1 MRAISASVLIEKV
14 KTAIIDSNY
23 FLDSDTLEA
32 LKASKQLEKSD
43 MGLYVLDEILENAN
57 VARSDRMPLC
67 QDTGVSVFFVRWGNQ
82 CVMEEMSIQEALD
95 EAVREAYKEGYLRRS
110 LLKDPLFER
119 TNTGDNTPAFIH
131 LQQVDGDQVSVE
143 FLAKGA
149 GADNA
154 SRMTMLMPSDGLD
167 GVERFIM
174 SVCEQAGADSCPPW
188 IVGIGV
194 GGTFDTVGALAKH
207 ALLRAIGSH
216 HSHPDY
222 AAMELRLLERINA
235 LGIGPQG
242 LGGRVTALA
251 CFIESMPCHAA
262 SLPVAVNIQCHSN
275 RKANI
280 VF

>member
-1 MRAISASVLIEKV
+1 MRKISASVLIEKV
-14 KTAIIDSNY
+14 KTAIIDSNS
-23 FLDSDTLEA
+23 FLDSNTLAA
-32 LKASKQLEKSD
+32 LKESKGIEKSE
-43 MGLYVLDEILENAN
+43 MGLYVLDEILENAE
-57 VARSDRMPLC
+57 VASGDRMPLC
-67 QDTGVSVFFVRWGNQ
+67 QDTGVSVFFVKWGNQ
-82 CVMEEMSIQEALD
+82 CFMEEMSIQQALD
-95 EAVREAYKEGYLRRS
+95 QAVRKAYHEGYLRKSILR
-110 LLKDPLFER
+110 DPLFER

-131 LQQVDGDQVSVE
+131 LEQVEGDQLSID

-154 SRMTMLMPSDGLD
+154 SRMTMLMPSDGLE
-167 GVERFIM
+167 GVERYIM

-207 ALLRAIGSH
+207 SLLRSVGSKH
-216 HSHPDY
+216 ALPEY
-222 AAMELRLLERINA
+222 AALEEKLLKQIND

-251 CFIESMPCHAA
+251 CFVEASPCHAA

-275 RKANI
+275 RKARI

>member
-1 MRAISASVLIEKV
+1 MRNISASDLIQKV
-14 KTAIIDSNY
+14 KSAIIDSNY
-23 FLDSDTLEA
+23 FLDSGTLEA
-32 LKASKQLEKSD
+32 LKGSKQVEKSE
-43 MGLYVLDEILENAN
+43 MGLYVLDEILENAE
-57 VARSDRMPLC
+57 VARDDRMPLC

-82 CVMEEMSIQEALD
+82 CIMEEMSLQQALD

-110 LLKDPLFER
+110 ILRDPLFER
-119 TNTGDNTPAFIH
+119 SNTGDNTPAFIH
-131 LQQVDGDQVSVE
+131 LEQVDGDQVSID

-154 SRMTMLMPSDGLD
+154 SRMTMLMPSDGLE

-207 ALLRAIGSH
+207 ALLRDIESKH
-216 HSHPDY
+216 QHPDY
-222 AAMELRLLERINA
+222 AALEERLLERINR

-251 CFIESMPCHAA
+251 CFMESMPCHAA

-275 RKANI
+275 RKALI
-280 VF
+280 VL

>member
-1 MRAISASVLIEKV
+1 MRKISASVLIEKV
-14 KTAIIDSNY
+14 KTAIIDSNS

-32 LKASKQLEKSD
+32 LKAAKNVEKSE
-43 MGLYVLDEILENAN
+43 MGLYVLDEILENAD
-57 VARSDRMPLC
+57 VAREDRMPLC

-82 CVMEEMSIQEALD
+82 CLMEEMSLQQALD

-110 LLKDPLFER
+110 ILRDPIFER
-119 TNTGDNTPAFIH
+119 VNTGDNTPAFIH
-131 LQQVDGDQVSVE
+131 LEQVDGDQITID

-154 SRMTMLMPSDGLD
+154 SRMTMLMPSDGLE
-167 GVERFIM
+167 GVERFVM

-194 GGTFDTVGALAKH
+194 GGTFDTVGGLAKH
-207 ALLRAIGSH
+207 SLLRSLESKH
-216 HSHPDY
+216 VNPDY
-222 AAMELRLLERINA
+222 ALLEEKLLRRIND

-251 CFIESMPCHAA
+251 CFIESRPCHAA

-275 RKANI
+275 RKAQI